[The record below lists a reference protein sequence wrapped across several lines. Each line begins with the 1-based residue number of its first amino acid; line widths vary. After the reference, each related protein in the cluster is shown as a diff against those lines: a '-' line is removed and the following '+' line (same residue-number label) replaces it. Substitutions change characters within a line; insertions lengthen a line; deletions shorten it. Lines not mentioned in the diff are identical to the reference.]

1 MEYFVQL
8 LKKSVLPICLFLC
21 LSNLIFSQTGQI
33 SGNVK
38 DKKTG
43 EGLIGANVLI
53 KDHNWGAASD
63 ISGDY
68 SIINIPPG
76 KYTLIFQ
83 MMGYQKTILPE
94 VIVNVNRTTNIDI
107 ELAETDI
114 TLGAEVIVTAS
125 KVSMK
130 KDQTSSVRNVTT
142 DQIKALP
149 VENLSDIVNMQS
161 GVVAGHFRGGRSSEV
176 TYMVDGLIVDDS
188 FSKTSRNVE
197 VETDV
202 IAEVEVITGTFNAEY
217 GNAMSGIV
225 NAITKDGSNKFEGS
239 ASVGASNYFTGNKNV
254 FIGLKDDDFTR
265 NTDFKLNFSG
275 PILKNTLSFIV
286 NGRYQNNNG
295 YLNGIRIFNVDDYS
309 YFRGDSSNWYSEKN
323 GDGSTVAMNTSEI
336 YSLYSKLSF
345 KPFSGFRSSFTFSRN
360 SSEWQNY
367 NFNDHQW
374 KYNPDGRTTQ
384 NETTDMYA
392 IQINHSL
399 SKKAFYEF
407 KASLVDKKYT
417 SWLYENP
424 LDDRYIN
431 ADYFRRDPGFLTGGQ
446 DHDWVKQNSKDINV
460 KFDFTWQV
468 HKNHILKTGAA
479 YLGHDFSSKWI
490 NIRNA
495 FEGSGIEH
503 SMVYDSVANKYV
515 FPNFTPEVRGDST
528 SYASKINAKPFEFAF
543 YVQDK
548 MEFEN
553 LVINAGLRLDYFDP
567 NTKAPSDWRNPAN
580 QIRFD
585 DPNSDKYSTYKNAEA
600 SWQVSP
606 RLGLSY
612 QLGEAALL
620 RFSYGHFFQMPPLSY
635 LYANPTFQVSPF
647 DLGTKMG
654 NPNLK
659 PQKTVQYE
667 VGLWQQIGNGMSVE
681 VAVYYRDI
689 YDLLGTKIVSTYNQ
703 IRYGLYTNLDYGN
716 VKGLEIKYDYY
727 LDNFSFFVNYT
738 LQYTRGNADRPD
750 LTFDRAGGNLD
761 PVTELF
767 RMSWDQRHTL
777 NASVN
782 YKTANY
788 GVTLTGYFNSGTP
801 YTWVPIVESS
811 LYKIKLDYN
820 NSVKPTKFQTD
831 LRAYYQIIK
840 KENFGVRLSLLVY
853 NLFDSLLEYGVNSTT
868 GRAYSVILR
877 SHQVDSHKSDFN
889 NAYDWHK
896 NPTMYGQP
904 REVKLML
911 DVNF

>member
-1 MEYFVQL
+1 MKFDSKFSLKIKVLSILIIL
-8 LKKSVLPICLFLC
+8 LSTVV
-21 LSNLIFSQTGQI
+21 FSQTGKI

-38 DKKTG
+38 DKSTG
-43 EGLIGANVLI
+43 EALIGVNVII
-53 KDHNWGAASD
+53 KDHNWGAATD

-83 MMGYQKTILPE
+83 MMGYQKTVFPD
-94 VIVNVNRTTNIDI
+94 VVVNVNRTTTIDV
-107 ELAETDI
+107 ELSETDI
-114 TLGAEVIVTAS
+114 TLGSEVVVTAS

-149 VENLSDIVNMQS
+149 VENLTDIVNMQS
-161 GVVAGHFRGGRSSEV
+161 GVVAGHFRGGRKSEV

-188 FSKTSRNVE
+188 FSKTSRDVE

-239 ASVGASNYFTGNKNV
+239 ASIGASNYFTGNKNI
-254 FIGLKDDDFTR
+254 FLGLKDDDFTR

-286 NGRYQNNNG
+286 NGRYQNKDG
-295 YLNGIRIFNVDDYS
+295 YLNGIRLFRPDDYS
-309 YFRGDSSNWYSEKN
+309 YFKGEESGWRSDKSGDSSF
-323 GDGSTVAMNTSEI
+323 VAMNTSET
-336 YSLYSKLSF
+336 YSLYSKISF
-345 KPFSGFRSSFTFSRN
+345 KPFAGFRSAFTYSRN

-367 NFNDHQW
+367 SHAW
-374 KYNPDGRTTQ
+374 KYNPDGRNTQ

-392 IQINHSL
+392 LMINHSL
-399 SKKAFYEF
+399 SKKVFYEL

-417 SWLYENP
+417 SWFYENP
-424 LDDRYIN
+424 LDDRYIS
-431 ADYFRRDPGFLTGGQ
+431 ADYYRFDPGFLTGGQ
-446 DHDWVKQNSKDINV
+446 DHNWTEQNSKKLNL
-460 KFDFTWQV
+460 KFDFTWQID
-468 HKNHILKTGAA
+468 KNHILKTGVS
-479 YLGHDFSSKWI
+479 YLGHDFKSQWI
-490 NIRNA
+490 SIQNA
-495 FEGSGIEH
+495 FDGTGKEH
-503 SMVYDSVANKYV
+503 QMVYDSTLNKYV
-515 FPNFTPEVRGDST
+515 FPNFKPEVRGDST
-528 SYASKINAKPFEFAF
+528 AYASRIHAKPFELAF

-548 MEFEN
+548 MEFDN

-567 NTKAPSDWRNPAN
+567 NTVAPSDWRNPAN

-585 DPNSDKYSTYKNAEA
+585 DPNSEKYSTYNDVDA
-600 SWQVSP
+600 SWQLSP

-635 LYANPTFQVSPF
+635 LYSNPTFQVSPF
-647 DLGTKMG
+647 DLGTLMG
-654 NPNLK
+654 NPELK

-716 VKGLEIKYDYY
+716 VKGLEIKYDYFV
-727 LDNFSFFVNYT
+727 DNFSFFLNYT

-750 LTFDRAGGNLD
+750 LTFSRAGDKLD
-761 PVTELF
+761 PVTELY

-782 YKTANY
+782 YKTADY

-801 YTWVPIVESS
+801 YTWRPTVESQ
-811 LYKIKLDYN
+811 LYKIKLNYN
-820 NSVKPTKFQTD
+820 NSVKPSKFQAD
-831 LRAYYQIIK
+831 LRAYYQLVRS
-840 KENFGVRLSLLVY
+840 EDFGVRLSLLVY
-853 NLFDSLLEYGVNSTT
+853 NLFDSLLENEVNETT

-877 SHQVDSHKSDFN
+877 PHQVAAHKSDFN
-889 NAYDWHK
+889 DAYDWYK

-904 REVKLML
+904 REIKLML

>member
-1 MEYFVQL
+1 MRLNLRFFSKVQ
-8 LKKSVLPICLFLC
+8 ILFLLVII
-21 LSNLIFSQTGQI
+21 LSTAVFSQTGQI

-38 DKKTG
+38 DKNTG
-43 EGLIGANVLI
+43 EGLIGVNVI
-53 KDHNWGAASD
+53 IQDHNWGAASD

-83 MMGYQKTILPE
+83 MMGYQKTILPD
-94 VIVNVNRTTNIDI
+94 VIVNVNRTTNINV
-107 ELAETDI
+107 ELSETDI
-114 TLGAEVIVTAS
+114 TLGAEVVVTAS

-130 KDQTSSVRNVTT
+130 KDQTSSIRNVTT

-149 VENLSDIVNMQS
+149 VEDLSDIVNMQS

-176 TYMVDGLIVDDS
+176 TYMVDGLVVDDS

-239 ASVGASNYFTGNKNV
+239 ASIGGSNYLTGNKNV
-254 FIGLKDDDFTR
+254 FFGLKDDDIR
-265 NTDFKLNFSG
+265 NKDFKLNFSG
-275 PILKNTLSFIV
+275 PIINNILSFVV
-286 NGRYQNNNG
+286 NGRYQDHKG
-295 YLNGIRIFNVDDYS
+295 YLNGIRLFNVDDYS
-309 YFRGDSSNWYSEKN
+309 YFRGDSTQWYSEKN
-323 GDGSTVAMNTSEI
+323 GDGSYVAMNTNQT

-345 KPFSGFRSSFTFSRN
+345 KPFAGFRSSFTFSRN
-360 SSEWQNY
+360 SSEWKSY
-367 NFNDHQW
+367 GFDSYMW

-384 NETTDMYA
+384 NSTTDMYA
-392 IQINHSL
+392 LQVNHSL
-399 SKKAFYEF
+399 SNTAFYEF
-407 KASLVDKKYT
+407 KASLVDKSYT

-424 LDDRYIN
+424 LDERYVN
-431 ADYFRRDPGFLTGGQ
+431 ADYLRLDPGFSTGGQ
-446 DHDWVKQNSKDINV
+446 DHNWSKQNSKDINV
-460 KFDFTWQV
+460 KFDFTWKI
-468 HKNHILKTGAA
+468 HKNHILKTGFA
-479 YLGHDFSSKWI
+479 YLGHDFNSKWI
-490 NIRNA
+490 NIRNEY
-495 FEGSGIEH
+495 EGSGLEH
-503 SMVYDSVANKYV
+503 TMVFDSTKNKYV
-515 FPNFTPEVRGDST
+515 FPYFKAQVRDDST
-528 SYASKINAKPFEFAF
+528 AYASTIDAKPFEVAF

-548 MEFEN
+548 MEFDN
-553 LVINAGLRLDYFDP
+553 LVINAGLRFDYFDP
-567 NTKAPSDWRNPAN
+567 NTKAPSNWRNPAN

-585 DPNSDKYSTYKNAEA
+585 DPNSEKYSTYNNVEA
-600 SWQVSP
+600 SYQLSP

-635 LYANPTFQVSPF
+635 LYSNPTFQVSPF
-647 DLGTKMG
+647 DLRTLMG
-654 NPNLK
+654 NPELK

-667 VGLWQQIGNGMSVE
+667 VGLWQQIGEGMSVE

-689 YDLLGTKIVSTYNQ
+689 YDLLGTKIISTYNQ
-703 IRYGLYTNLDYGN
+703 VRYGLYTNLDYGN
-716 VKGLEIKYDYY
+716 VKGLEIKYDYFV
-727 LDNFSFFVNYT
+727 DNFSFFLNYT

-782 YKTANY
+782 YKTADY

-801 YTWVPIVESS
+801 YTWQPIVESS
-811 LYKIKLDYN
+811 LYKIRLDYN
-820 NSVKPTKFQTD
+820 NSVKPSKFQTD
-831 LRAYYQIIK
+831 LRAYYQLIK
-840 KENFGVRLSLLVY
+840 NEDFGVRLSLLVY
-853 NLFDSLLEYGVNSTT
+853 NLFDSLLENSVNPTT
-868 GRAYSVILR
+868 GRAYTVILR
-877 SHQVDSHKSDFN
+877 NHQVSSHKSDFN

-896 NPTMYGQP
+896 NPMMYGQP